1 MTQNFAYIVIMLKKN
16 IDAMVQTHH
25 LMHTKNNFDY

>member
-16 IDAMVQTHH
+16 IDAMVQTPH
-25 LMHTKNNFDY
+25 LMHIKNNLDH